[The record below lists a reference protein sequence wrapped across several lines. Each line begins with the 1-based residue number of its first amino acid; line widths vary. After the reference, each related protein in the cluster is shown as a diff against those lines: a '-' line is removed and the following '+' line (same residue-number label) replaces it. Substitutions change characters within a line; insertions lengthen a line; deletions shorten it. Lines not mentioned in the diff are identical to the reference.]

1 MAGIGPSA
9 GRRGRRGLNAEINVT
24 PFVDVMLVLLVVFM
38 ITAPLLAKGVDV
50 TLPKAA
56 AGQLPTP
63 QERPL
68 SVSVTAGGEI
78 YIQETEIA
86 IEELASKLFAVA
98 GEGYESRVFVRA
110 DQAVDYGQVMD
121 VLTRMQQAGFRNV
134 SLVTDPKYQL
144 RVGE

>member
-1 MAGIGPSA
+1 MAGLGASS

-38 ITAPLLAKGVDV
+38 ITAPLIAKGVDV

-56 AGQLPTP
+56 AGALPAP
-63 QERPL
+63 DERPL
-68 SVSVTAGGEI
+68 AVSVTAGGSVF
-78 YIQETEIA
+78 IQETEIE

-98 GEGYESRVFVRA
+98 GEGYDSRIFVRA

-144 RVGE
+144 KVGE